1 MPLNGPREG
10 SVALSLSLIES
21 SLQRRPPPRSIHAPR
36 MPLQNLLFH
45 ARHACLST
53 YAIPHVRIAPSL
65 QLYLKIY
72 FGRGPARLRS
82 ETNCRRRNIECLG

>member
-10 SVALSLSLIES
+10 SVALSLSLS
-21 SLQRRPPPRSIHAPR
+21 SNRVCKDV
-36 MPLQNLLFH
+36 PLL
-45 ARHACLST
+45 ARHTRPECRLRT
-53 YAIPHVRIAPSL
+53 YYFMRGMHVYPHMRFHMYVSPF